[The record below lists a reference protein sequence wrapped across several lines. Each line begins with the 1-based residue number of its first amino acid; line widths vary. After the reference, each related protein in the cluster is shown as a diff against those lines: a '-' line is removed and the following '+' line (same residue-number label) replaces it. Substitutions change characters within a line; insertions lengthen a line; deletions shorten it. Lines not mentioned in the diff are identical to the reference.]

1 MHLPQWYDDVVN
13 GMVSRAEQAP
23 VDEHRKSAHLPE
35 PMDAMRQLYGD
46 RYLTFA
52 AVMYSLD

>member
-1 MHLPQWYDDVVN
+1 MKLPPWYDDFIS

-23 VDEHRKSAHLPE
+23 VDERRKSARLPE

-52 AVMYSLD
+52 SVLYVLD